1 MDAKKAE
8 SVALAAVQ
16 WLAGNDEM
24 LPLFL
29 QQSGGSAAD
38 LGEAIGD
45 QSLWLAV
52 LDFMLMDDAMIR
64 DFAASTGVSPDLP
77 LFGKAV
83 FGRGGSLDMTLY
95 MKEDMKL

>member
-1 MDAKKAE
+1 MNWGNPQMDAGKAE

-52 LDFMLMDDAMIR
+52 LDFMLMDDGMIR

-77 LFGKAV
+77 YLARQFL
-83 FGRGGSLDMTLY
+83 GGEVHWT
-95 MKEDMKL
+95 